1 MSPLLFRGKK
11 EAPPLP
17 PLLFLS
23 DIDYRVRC
31 LYVLQ
36 VRIFFLSLAASK
48 FMCLSF
54 CTLQSSYLWRIDI
67 IMFPLSSLTPSN
79 VLEIYKI
86 SSHSIQLLTVQ
97 YQVLQFDKKTVLV
110 QDLYN
115 TFYGF
120 R

>member
-1 MSPLLFRGKK
+1 
-11 EAPPLP
+11 
-17 PLLFLS
+17 
-23 DIDYRVRC
+23 
-31 LYVLQ
+31 
-36 VRIFFLSLAASK
+36 
-48 FMCLSF
+48 MCLSF

-67 IMFPLSSLTPSN
+67 IILPLSSLTPSN